1 MSGNRYVFAQAQ
13 NITITTTSDT
23 TEYGTVKSLSGAFS
37 VSGANSAVANAF
49 LADTTATSIFGSNG
63 PTITSTGYLSGTQT
77 NSVSGG
83 PYTITAS
90 GGTPVNGSTISFQNS
105 GTLTI
110 GQRSLTVTADAQ
122 SRAYGASN
130 PALTYT
136 VGGSGLVNG
145 DTLTGALS
153 TSATTASNVG
163 SYAIGQNTL
172 AASSNYALTYVS
184 ANLGVTPVTLTYTAN
199 AASMTYG
206 SSMPGLSGTVTGFV
220 NGETAATVTTGT
232 LAFTTAASSTSNAGS
247 YAITGSG
254 LSANNGNYSFVQAA
268 GNTSALT
275 IGQRSLTVTAD
286 AQSRAYGAS
295 NPALTYTVGGSGLVN
310 GDTLTG
316 ALSTSATTASNVGS
330 YAIGQ
335 NTLAA
340 SSNYALTY
348 VSANLGVTPVT
359 LTYTAN
365 AASMTYG
372 SSMPGLSGTVTGFVN
387 GETAATVTT
396 GTLAFT
402 TAASSTSNAGSYAIT
417 GSGLS
422 ANNGNYSFVQAA
434 GNTSAL
440 TIGQRSLTVTADAH
454 SRAYGA
460 SNPALTYTVGGSGL
474 VNGDTLTGALST
486 SATTASNV
494 GSYTIGQDTLAASS
508 NYALTYVSANL
519 GVTPAPL
526 TVTGTVV
533 GSKIYDGSLAGGIVT
548 VGTLSGFVGTETVT
562 ASGLATLSSPKVGT
576 QMATV
581 AYRLRDG
588 TNGGLALNYS
598 LVNSTGL
605 SATVTARPFTASG
618 TTGDAYL
625 IALLN
630 ERLYALGVRIGFST
644 LLTSADLSQ
653 NAYSRAVKI
662 ADSTGT
668 ISNFSIAQIGREPVF
683 IPFVT
688 SIQKTPRIG
697 AF

>member
-163 SYAIGQNTL
+163 SY
-172 AASSNYALTYVS
+172 
-184 ANLGVTPVTLTYTAN
+184 
-199 AASMTYG
+199 
-206 SSMPGLSGTVTGFV
+206 
-220 NGETAATVTTGT
+220 
-232 LAFTTAASSTSNAGS
+232 
-247 YAITGSG
+247 
-254 LSANNGNYSFVQAA
+254 
-268 GNTSALT
+268 
-275 IGQRSLTVTAD
+275 
-286 AQSRAYGAS
+286 
-295 NPALTYTVGGSGLVN
+295 
-310 GDTLTG
+310 
-316 ALSTSATTASNVGS
+316 
-330 YAIGQ
+330 
-335 NTLAA
+335 
-340 SSNYALTY
+340 
-348 VSANLGVTPVT
+348 
-359 LTYTAN
+359 
-365 AASMTYG
+365 
-372 SSMPGLSGTVTGFVN
+372 
-387 GETAATVTT
+387 
-396 GTLAFT
+396 
-402 TAASSTSNAGSYAIT
+402 
-417 GSGLS
+417 
-422 ANNGNYSFVQAA
+422 
-434 GNTSAL
+434 
-440 TIGQRSLTVTADAH
+440 
-454 SRAYGA
+454 
-460 SNPALTYTVGGSGL
+460 
-474 VNGDTLTGALST
+474 
-486 SATTASNV
+486 
-494 GSYTIGQDTLAASS
+494 TIGQDTLAASS

-562 ASGLATLSSPKVGT
+562 ASGLATLSSPNVGT

-605 SATVTARPFTASG
+605 SATVTARPLTASEM
-618 TTGDAYL
+618 TDDAYL